1 MRGVPAPL
9 PLRAESAPAPGPA
22 AGSPLLRVVGVVMR
36 FGGLYALRGVDLT
49 VYPQEIVGLIGPNG
63 AGKTTL
69 FNVISGFLRP
79 SAGEVHFDG
88 RPVQGWPPYRLAR
101 LGLVRTFQITR
112 PFRRLTVEENVMIG
126 LGRAAYGHPWR
137 LLGRCGSGDQRRAVH
152 AILERLDLVPYAR
165 RPAGSLPIGLQ
176 RRLEIG
182 RALAVGPRVLLLDE
196 PVAGLNP
203 QEAAEMAAL
212 IRRLHA
218 DGLTLLVVEH
228 NMAVAMSLC
237 QRILVLHNG
246 AKIAEGS
253 PEAIRADPAV
263 VEAYLGS
270 RGRGRE
276 P

>member
-1 MRGVPAPL
+1 MRGVPAQL
-9 PLRAESAPAPGPA
+9 PLRAESARAPGPA
-22 AGSPLLRVVGVVMR
+22 AGTPLLRVVGVVMR